1 MTQEELDKMT
11 REETLANRYPIPMSL
26 PSVKRRR
33 R

>member
-11 REETLANRYPIPMSL
+11 REELANAYPIPMSL